1 MQFSMSQPIKMPK
14 ISRLAGFYALL
25 LIVFPNIA
33 FLMLAWFTNTARPV
47 VNLDYFIVALLLVMP
62 IRLVRWIGMLLFWL
76 VVLFDSLMFIMQLFP
91 FMDFSGALYLAP
103 FILKAPLLYKLTC
116 LVFLLYIIGIPV
128 LLSKFSKKTN
138 FFHVLLVCLP
148 LTIIGYFTGHLQ
160 YHYRTL
166 YNNNAFG
173 RDNFYYVKS
182 QFELY
187 RINQADAFIQESG
200 VAPVFSQLK
209 FDRAANR
216 LSQPYSRRILFITNE
231 SWGQPK
237 NPALQE
243 AVLAKLMAERSQF
256 EYWQIGHFPFVGAT
270 VQGEVRELCGLG
282 VKGFALK
289 HTPTNQLAS
298 CLPNKLK
305 QQGYT
310 TVAMHGASSLLYD
323 RSSWYPKAG
332 FEQVITGEKMI
343 GKPTCLAFSGVCD
356 SELFDTVRQEF
367 ATHEKLFFYWMT
379 LTSHADYP
387 EQDLF
392 NHRLQCEQYGLPK
405 ETSLCRNFSL
415 QTQFFDGLAELIKQ
429 PEMRGVE
436 VIVVGD
442 HSPPVMNLGES
453 FKYLTEGG
461 EVAWIHFKVKE

>member
-1 MQFSMSQPIKMPK
+1 MRFSVNQSIELPK
-14 ISRLAGFYALL
+14 VSCSATLYALL
-25 LIVFPNIA
+25 LIVLPNIF
-33 FLMLAWFTNTARPV
+33 FLMLAWFTNTARPIV
-47 VNLDYFIVALLLVMP
+47 DLDYFIVAMLLVIP
-62 IRLVRWIGMLLFWL
+62 VRLVRWIGILLFWL
-76 VVLFDSLMFIMQLFP
+76 AVLFDSLMFVMQLFP
-91 FMDFSGALYLAP
+91 FMDFSGALYLTP
-103 FILKAPLLYKLTC
+103 FVLKAPLLYKITC
-116 LVFLLYIIGIPV
+116 LVLLLYIIGMPM
-128 LLSKFSKKTN
+128 LLGRFCKKTN
-138 FFHVLLVCLP
+138 FFHVALFCVP
-148 LTIIGYFTGHLQ
+148 LAVIGYFTGHLQ

-182 QFELY
+182 QFSLY
-187 RINQADAFIQESG
+187 RSNQADAFIRESS
-200 VAPVFSQLK
+200 VVPVFSQLK
-209 FDRAANR
+209 FDRAANHLMR
-216 LSQPYSRRILFITNE
+216 PQSQRILFIMNE

-237 NPALQE
+237 NSALQE
-243 AVLAKLMAERSQF
+243 VILSNLLAERSQF
-256 EYWQIGHFPFVGAT
+256 EYWEIGHFPFVGAT
-270 VQGEVRELCGLG
+270 VQGEIRELCGLS

-289 HTPTNQLAS
+289 HTSAKQLS
-298 CLPNKLK
+298 ECLPNKFK
-305 QQGYT
+305 QQGYAT
-310 TVAMHGASSLLYD
+310 IAMHGASSLLYD
-323 RSSWYPKAG
+323 RSNWYPKAG
-332 FEQVITGEKMI
+332 FSQLLSGEKMM
-343 GKPTCLAFSGVCD
+343 GKPTCLAFNGVCD
-356 SELFDTVRQEF
+356 NALFGNVQQSF

-392 NHRLQCEQYGLPK
+392 NHRLQCEEYGLPK